1 MTKKIFHSILLVAG
15 AVLLASLLFIMGC
28 LYEYF
33 GSVEKKQ
40 LRDELEL
47 ASVAVEGGGE
57 DYLSSISSERY
68 RLTWIAP
75 DGTVLYD
82 TVTDAES
89 LENHADREE
98 VREALAHGE
107 GESSRYSSTILQKT
121 MYCARRLTDGSVLR
135 ISISRAT
142 AGVLLIG
149 MVQPILIV
157 VIVALILSAVLA
169 RRLSRRIVRP
179 LNELDLEHPLEN
191 NAYEELSPLLGRI
204 NHQHR
209 QIDEQMRELEQQ
221 RTEFSQ
227 ITGSMREGLV
237 LLDEKERVLSIN
249 PAACRL
255 FDADER
261 CVGQDF
267 LTLDRSHDIR
277 LAIADAMAQ
286 GHGEARAERGG
297 RVWQFDVSRILS
309 GTAAVGAVL
318 LAFDITER
326 ETAEQNRREFTA
338 NVSHELKTPL
348 QGIIG
353 SAELLENGMVQPDDV
368 PRFVGHIRKEAQR
381 LVTLIGDII
390 RLSQLDE
397 GDEMPRE
404 TVDLLTLS
412 QEAADDLTSA
422 AEQKNVTISVTGEST
437 CVSGVRR
444 LLYEV
449 IYNLCDNGVKYNV
462 EGGSVSVRVGTEDG
476 KAVVSVA
483 DTGIGIAPE
492 HQERIF
498 ERFYRVDKSHSKA
511 SGGTGLG
518 LSIVKHAVQYHH
530 GTVELQSEEG
540 KGTTIRILLPKE

>member
-47 ASVAVEGGGE
+47 ASVAVERGGE

-98 VREALAHGE
+98 VREALAGGE

-191 NAYEELSPLLGRI
+191 DAYEELSPLLGRI

-353 SAELLENGMVQPDDV
+353 SAELLENGMVKQEDV

-412 QEAADDLTSA
+412 QEAADDLKTAA
-422 AEQKNVTISVTGEST
+422 AEKHIAIAVEGGSETIG
-437 CVSGVRR
+437 GVRR

-449 IYNLCDNGVKYNV
+449 IYNLCDNAIKYNV
-462 EGGSVSVRVGTEDG
+462 EGGSVTMSVGERDG
-476 KAVVSVA
+476 KAFVSVA

-492 HQERIF
+492 HQSRIF

-540 KGTTIRILLPKE
+540 KGTMICILLPKE